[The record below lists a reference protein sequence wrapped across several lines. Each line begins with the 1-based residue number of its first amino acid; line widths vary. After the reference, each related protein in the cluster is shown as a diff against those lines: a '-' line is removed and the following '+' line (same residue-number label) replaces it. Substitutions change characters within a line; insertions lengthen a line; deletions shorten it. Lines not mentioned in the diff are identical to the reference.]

1 MDSFE
6 RILFLLHEA
15 ALDPARWPAAA
26 CLIDEVSG
34 VKGSAL
40 GFGGGSWG
48 RPTVSFALICI
59 GGERRK
65 DLEQRY
71 FRDYWSG
78 DERITRLARLRH
90 GELKHNSD
98 LYTDREKQV
107 SPAYNEMLR
116 DTESQNGLHV
126 RLDGPQGSNIVWSL
140 ADSTEPEGWS
150 SAQIETISSL
160 LPHIRQFVRMRQAL
174 ADSAALGSSLAD
186 LLDNTRLG
194 VIHLDRRGRIVAA
207 NDRAGGLLRQG
218 DGLADRAGYL
228 GAGAFAENVGLQRL
242 LARALPPPGTE
253 ASAGSMT
260 LRRTSSRTRLVVHV
274 NPVTGREG
282 DFRARRVAVLVLVV
296 DPESSFRIDP
306 VIVAGALGLTAAESQ
321 LAVMVA
327 VGHSVRAIAKLTGRK
342 EDTVRW
348 HLKRI
353 FRKQRLKSQADL
365 VRRVLSL
372 DGLSR
377 SPR

>member
-1 MDSFE
+1 M
-6 RILFLLHEA
+6 
-15 ALDPARWPAAA
+15 
-26 CLIDEVSG
+26 
-34 VKGSAL
+34 
-40 GFGGGSWG
+40 
-48 RPTVSFALICI
+48 
-59 GGERRK
+59 
-65 DLEQRY
+65 
-71 FRDYWSG
+71 
-78 DERITRLARLRH
+78 
-90 GELKHNSD
+90 
-98 LYTDREKQV
+98 
-107 SPAYNEMLR
+107 
-116 DTESQNGLHV
+116 
-126 RLDGPQGSNIVWSL
+126 
-140 ADSTEPEGWS
+140 
-150 SAQIETISSL
+150 
-160 LPHIRQFVRMRQAL
+160 
-174 ADSAALGSSLAD
+174 
-186 LLDNTRLG
+186 
-194 VIHLDRRGRIVAA
+194 AA

-228 GAGAFAENVGLQRL
+228 RAGAFAENVGLQRL

-274 NPVTGREG
+274 NPVTGPEG
-282 DFRARRVAVLVLVV
+282 DFRARRVAGLVLVV

-327 VGHSVRAIAKLTGRK
+327 VGHSVRAIAELTGRK

>member
-1 MDSFE
+1 M
-6 RILFLLHEA
+6 LL
-15 ALDPARWPAAA
+15 
-26 CLIDEVSG
+26 
-34 VKGSAL
+34 
-40 GFGGGSWG
+40 
-48 RPTVSFALICI
+48 
-59 GGERRK
+59 
-65 DLEQRY
+65 
-71 FRDYWSG
+71 
-78 DERITRLARLRH
+78 
-90 GELKHNSD
+90 
-98 LYTDREKQV
+98 
-107 SPAYNEMLR
+107 

-174 ADSAALGSSLAD
+174 ADAVALGSSLAD

-218 DGLADRAGYL
+218 DGLA
-228 GAGAFAENVGLQRL
+228 
-242 LARALPPPGTE
+242 
-253 ASAGSMT
+253 
-260 LRRTSSRTRLVVHV
+260 
-274 NPVTGREG
+274 
-282 DFRARRVAVLVLVV
+282 
-296 DPESSFRIDP
+296 
-306 VIVAGALGLTAAESQ
+306 
-321 LAVMVA
+321 VMVA
-327 VGHSVRAIAKLTGRK
+327 VGHSVRAIAELTGRK

-372 DGLSR
+372 DGLSKSR
-377 SPR
+377 R